1 MEILDLKSKI
11 NEMKTSS
18 HNSTGDVSWKERIQ
32 LYWRSINTIYT
43 IWRRENGK
51 NWTEPKRNIM
61 NHEVTQSC
69 PILWDPM
76 DWSPPGDFPG
86 KNTGV
91 DYHFL
96 LQGIFPTQESNPGLP
111 HCRQMLYHLS
121 HQGSLMRETWN
132 TINVS
137 MHT

>member
-76 DWSPPGDFPG
+76 DYSPSGSS
-86 KNTGV
+86 V
-91 DYHFL
+91 H
-96 LQGIFPTQESNPGLP
+96 GIFQARVLEWIAISFSRGSSQPKNQTQVSRIAGR
-111 HCRQMLYHLS
+111 CFTIWAI
-121 HQGSLMRETWN
+121 REA
-132 TINVS
+132 
-137 MHT
+137 